1 VKVLLQVSPDG
12 RMSIHQ
18 KTLLGICLVGLSG
31 SAMAQEHPVKMED
44 LPAAVQATGVSDSTL
59 TGRQWGFAPRIGI
72 AWSPSFVKN
81 VVVRAGFGIYYDRGE
96 FFSEFSPSAG
106 GGFNGPFGVTLQ
118 PPFIVPVGL
127 THLVTKRS

>member
-1 VKVLLQVSPDG
+1 
-12 RMSIHQ
+12 MSIHQ

-81 VVVRAGFGIYYDRGE
+81 VVVGLASASTMIGE
-96 FFSEFSPSAG
+96 SFSASSRP
-106 GGFNGPFGVTLQ
+106 
-118 PPFIVPVGL
+118 VPAAD
-127 THLVTKRS
+127 SMA